1 MNPLAAITATFE
13 VSPRETLASGI
24 PDLDALTGGF
34 PRGAITE
41 IVGPE
46 SSGRTTLAIAML
58 AAATARGETCC
69 LIDTA
74 DAFDPV
80 SAAQAGTVLSQLIWV
95 RCGGNAE
102 HAFKAAD
109 AILHAGGFGV
119 VLLDLARI
127 SERAANRIPISYWY
141 RFRRAIENTPTV
153 LALVE
158 KNALARSCAALMLDV
173 KRDDAH
179 WRGAPGFELFR
190 GMGIGVTPR
199 KPAGRGKAN
208 IDVSAQDAAGAFRC
222 AR

>member
-1 MNPLAAITATFE
+1 MNPLAAITATLE

-24 PDLDALTGGF
+24 PGLDALTGGF

-46 SSGRTTLAIAML
+46 SSGRTTLANTLL
-58 AAATARGETCC
+58 AAATARGEICC
-69 LIDTA
+69 HIDTA

-80 SAAQAGTVLSQLIWV
+80 SAAQAGTVLSQLLWV
-95 RCGGNAE
+95 RCGGNVE

-119 VLLDLARI
+119 VLFDLARI

-158 KNALARSCAALMLDV
+158 KNALARSCAALLLGLE
-173 KRDDAH
+173 RDAAH

-190 GMGIGVTPR
+190 GMEIGVTPR
-199 KPAGRGKAN
+199 KPVGRGRTN
-208 IDVSAQDAAGAFRC
+208 IDVLLRIS
-222 AR
+222 

>member
-13 VSPRETLASGI
+13 VSPREMLASGV
-24 PDLDALTGGF
+24 PNLDALTGGF
-34 PRGAITE
+34 PRGGITE

-46 SSGRTTLAIAML
+46 SSGRTTLAHALL
-58 AAATARGETCC
+58 AAATTRGEICC
-69 LIDTA
+69 HIDTS

-95 RCGGNAE
+95 RCGGHAE

-127 SERAANRIPISYWY
+127 SERAANRIPVSYWY
-141 RFRRAIENTPTV
+141 RFRRAIENTSTV

-158 KNALARSCAALMLDV
+158 KNAMARSCASLLLDL
-173 KRDDAH
+173 KRDATY
-179 WRGAPGFELFR
+179 WRGAAGFELFR
-190 GMGIGVTPR
+190 GMEIGVTPR

-208 IDVSAQDAAGAFRC
+208 IDVLLCSSR
-222 AR
+222 

>member
-1 MNPLAAITATFE
+1 MNPLAAIAATFE
-13 VSPRETLASGI
+13 VSPREVLASGI
-24 PDLDALTGGF
+24 PNLDALIGGF
-34 PRGAITE
+34 PRGSITE

-46 SSGRTTLAIAML
+46 SSGRTTLANTLL
-58 AAATARGETCC
+58 AAATTRGEICC
-69 LIDTA
+69 HIDTS

-141 RFRRAIENTPTV
+141 RFRRTIENTPTI

-158 KNALARSCAALMLDV
+158 KNAMARACASLMLDLQ
-173 KRDDAH
+173 RDAEH
-179 WRGAPGFELFR
+179 WRGAPGFELLR
-190 GMGIGVTPR
+190 GMGISVSPR
-199 KPAGRGKAN
+199 KPAGRGRGN
-208 IDVSAQDAAGAFRC
+208 IDVLVRTS
-222 AR
+222 